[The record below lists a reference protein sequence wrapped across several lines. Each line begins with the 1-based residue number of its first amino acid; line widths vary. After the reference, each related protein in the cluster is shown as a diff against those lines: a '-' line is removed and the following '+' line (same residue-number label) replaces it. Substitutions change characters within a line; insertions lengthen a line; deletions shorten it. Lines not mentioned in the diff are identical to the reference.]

1 MPLTSSD
8 ATPATL
14 PPADFAARLREALSA
29 LADPQRAP
37 AMAAYMKGHFAFFG
51 VPMPARR
58 AAVKPLVVALGRRPD
73 PDWLLAVAEA
83 LWACEE
89 RECQYVA
96 ADLLVKFARLLE
108 ARHEPRLARL
118 VQTRAWWDTVDPL
131 ASRVYGTL
139 VRSAPALCERL
150 DAYASHPDLWLRR
163 VAILHQLSCA
173 DDTDRARLD
182 AILTAN
188 LAHTD
193 FFIRKAMGW
202 ALREFAYTDPDWVR
216 AWLGAH
222 ADEVSGLT
230 RREALKRIG

>member
-1 MPLTSSD
+1 MTNASASEQPLSPV
-8 ATPATL
+8 A
-14 PPADFAARLREALSA
+14 FAAQLREAVA
-29 LADPQRAP
+29 AHADPQRAQ
-37 AMAAYMKGHFAFFG
+37 AMAAYMKGHFVFFG

-58 AAVKPLVVALGRRPD
+58 AAVKPLLAALGRRPD

-83 LWACEE
+83 LWACEA

-96 ADLLVKFARLLE
+96 ADLLVKFASRLE
-108 ARHEPRLARL
+108 ARHEPRLAQL

-139 VRSAPALCERL
+139 VRSAPALRARL
-150 DAYASHPDLWLRR
+150 DAYARHASLWLRR
-163 VAILHQLSCA
+163 VAILQQLTWA
-173 DDTDRARLD
+173 EDTDRERLD

-188 LAHTD
+188 LAHPD

-202 ALREFAYTDPDWVR
+202 ALREFAYTDPGWVR
-216 AWLGAH
+216 AWLAAH